1 MADENIDIEVTG
13 FQSLKSQIKE
23 AQLEYQRLLADINST
38 PAAIN
43 AAAQKAADLKDKFDD
58 ANDSVNALTGAGK
71 FQAVTKGLTALSGGF
86 TALQGAISLA
96 GGDAKDFEKTFQKVQ
111 GAMALTQGLTALEDL
126 GNAFGNM
133 KKVAVDAFKAIKAG
147 IGSTGIGLLVIALG
161 TIVVYWDDIKEA
173 VTGVSKEQKK
183 LNEELAKQV
192 KKSDENLKTLDE
204 TERTLKRQG
213 LSEQEINEYKIKQ
226 YQINIELK
234 KQALQQAII
243 TEQASLQVK
252 KNFADILNSGFF
264 DEGGK
269 IATFFEKYLP
279 EEVQKAAE
287 KVSENNKKLAN
298 KNAGTLTK
306 EGVNIVKDALVVS
319 QKDIDESNAR
329 IKVYADDL
337 AKTENDL
344 YFLTAEIETKKG
356 KDADAAADEAQKK
369 LKERYDKEIEASRQK
384 NQKLVDDAKIAG
396 EDGLAQEK
404 QLLSDKLVIEEKYNS
419 QFKQYGENL
428 ETEIFDTKEAIRL
441 KQNDI
446 DDKQAEKDKKL
457 AKEIADAL
465 VVTTQQKG
473 EAEIKAEEDKYAKLI
488 EAAKGDTVKIEELE
502 KARDE
507 KIKMMRTQLAKDLLD
522 AEKKAIEER
531 YQLQADAI
539 DQSFEADKLAAFNKS
554 QLVLGDEKSTAE
566 ERLAAQK
573 DLENSLLNIEIDA
586 IKQKI
591 KIRQD
596 LGLSTV
602 ELTRQLV
609 EDLDKLYKKD
619 EKSWGDLFLEKNK
632 IAIEQING
640 ILATIQTVLN
650 AASDLQ
656 KLSNLEDSEALKK
669 ASEDE
674 MAVLTAN
681 AEAAIAIEGT
691 TDAEKKKIRDDYNKA
706 VQKAEYNKALGEY
719 NLAKDA
725 FENGKKLQIA
735 QAIISTIQGGV
746 QAFTSLAGIPVVG
759 PILGAIA
766 AAAAVVSGYAQ
777 VSIIQ
782 KTSFSGTPPK
792 DPNSYLNQSDSGG
805 SSGSK
810 FAQGG
815 LLTGRKHSE
824 GGINTP
830 YGQLEGGEYVVN
842 RSATEAFLPMLE
854 KINGMGKGSGAP
866 NNLSVTGEQNIAAST
881 PIIKTYVVASDMTS
895 QQEAN
900 KRLEDIARL

>member
-1 MADENIDIEVTG
+1 MC
-13 FQSLKSQIKE
+13 
-23 AQLEYQRLLADINST
+23 
-38 PAAIN
+38 
-43 AAAQKAADLKDKFDD
+43 
-58 ANDSVNALTGAGK
+58 
-71 FQAVTKGLTALSGGF
+71 SG
-86 TALQGAISLA
+86 
-96 GGDAKDFEKTFQKVQ
+96 
-111 GAMALTQGLTALEDL
+111 
-126 GNAFGNM
+126 
-133 KKVAVDAFKAIKAG
+133 
-147 IGSTGIGLLVIALG
+147 
-161 TIVVYWDDIKEA
+161 W
-173 VTGVSKEQKK
+173 
-183 LNEELAKQV
+183 
-192 KKSDENLKTLDE
+192 
-204 TERTLKRQG
+204 
-213 LSEQEINEYKIKQ
+213 
-226 YQINIELK
+226 
-234 KQALQQAII
+234 
-243 TEQASLQVK
+243 
-252 KNFADILNSGFF
+252 
-264 DEGGK
+264 
-269 IATFFEKYLP
+269 
-279 EEVQKAAE
+279 
-287 KVSENNKKLAN
+287 
-298 KNAGTLTK
+298 
-306 EGVNIVKDALVVS
+306 
-319 QKDIDESNAR
+319 
-329 IKVYADDL
+329 
-337 AKTENDL
+337 
-344 YFLTAEIETKKG
+344 
-356 KDADAAADEAQKK
+356 
-369 LKERYDKEIEASRQK
+369 
-384 NQKLVDDAKIAG
+384 
-396 EDGLAQEK
+396 
-404 QLLSDKLVIEEKYNS
+404 
-419 QFKQYGENL
+419 
-428 ETEIFDTKEAIRL
+428 
-441 KQNDI
+441 
-446 DDKQAEKDKKL
+446 
-457 AKEIADAL
+457 
-465 VVTTQQKG
+465 
-473 EAEIKAEEDKYAKLI
+473 
-488 EAAKGDTVKIEELE
+488 
-502 KARDE
+502 
-507 KIKMMRTQLAKDLLD
+507 LAKDLLD

-632 IAIEQING
+632 IAIEQLNAV
-640 ILATIQTVLN
+640 LATIQSVLN

-706 VQKAEYNKALGEY
+706 VQKAEYNRALGEY

-746 QAFTSLAGIPVVG
+746 QAFTSLAGIPVIG

-777 VSIIQ
+777 VAIIQ

-900 KRLEDIARL
+900 KRLEDIARHSNHKSDYETF

>member
-13 FQSLKSQIKE
+13 FQTLKAQIKE
-23 AQLEYQRLLADINST
+23 AQVEYQKLLADINST

>member
-13 FQSLKSQIKE
+13 FQTLKAQIKE
-23 AQLEYQRLLADINST
+23 AQVEYQKLLADVNAT
-38 PAAIN
+38 PSAIN